1 MRARLSYSHGWSS
14 RMPRILS
21 RWCYLGRIT
30 LNAAGL
36 HGRRLHVPRVPR
48 VALERGGLTGTA
60 TRSRPRTVG
69 TPAFGVVSGTRSS
82 SGRLKAFYINTD
94 LDDARRTGLEATC
107 QELELDCER
116 VVPPKLSSPE
126 VQRCVDETP
135 LRSFECSLVHAHRG
149 ILQRI
154 EGGSTGHALVLEDDA
169 RLNRK
174 ISSTQAQELLMGQ
187 FERNFVMLGWCEP
200 SCAHA
205 YLVSPQGASMLLSR
219 GFDRPKL
226 PADAM
231 FPAFATEDVLFPE
244 QCPGG
249 YPGDIGLLCQD
260 RSTPHCKSYSYY

>member
-1 MRARLSYSHGWSS
+1 MLSFVFLRVSELISRLA
-14 RMPRILS
+14 P
-21 RWCYLGRIT
+21 
-30 LNAAGL
+30 
-36 HGRRLHVPRVPR
+36 
-48 VALERGGLTGTA
+48 GLTGTA

-69 TPAFGVVSGTRSS
+69 TPAFGV
-82 SGRLKAFYINTD
+82 
-94 LDDARRTGLEATC
+94 
-107 QELELDCER
+107 
-116 VVPPKLSSPE
+116 

-154 EGGSTGHALVLEDDA
+154 EGGSTGHALVLEDSEWAPQRGDDA

-231 FPAFATEDVLFPE
+231 FPAFATEERRLG
-244 QCPGG
+244 QKG
-249 YPGDIGLLCQD
+249 
-260 RSTPHCKSYSYY
+260 